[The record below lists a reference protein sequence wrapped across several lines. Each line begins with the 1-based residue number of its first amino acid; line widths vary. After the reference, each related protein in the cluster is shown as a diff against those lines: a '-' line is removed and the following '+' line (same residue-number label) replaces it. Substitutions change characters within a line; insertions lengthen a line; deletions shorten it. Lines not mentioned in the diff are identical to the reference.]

1 MLAVLWGWRAWGTP
15 PAPKKSI
22 APPAAVSTPEDA
34 AAPPVEAAPKTLA
47 QVGRDRPFLDAAGA
61 GGAGDQKGGFP
72 TPLPQFQG
80 AGGEK
85 PKEAEAPRKLL
96 EGLFKRKKP

>member
-15 PAPKKSI
+15 PAPNKSI

-61 GGAGDQKGGFP
+61 GAPADQKRDLP
-72 TPLPQFQG
+72 TPLPPFSA
-80 AGGEK
+80 AGEQN
-85 PKEAEAPRKLL
+85 PQDADAPRTPWP
-96 EGLFKRKKP
+96 GL